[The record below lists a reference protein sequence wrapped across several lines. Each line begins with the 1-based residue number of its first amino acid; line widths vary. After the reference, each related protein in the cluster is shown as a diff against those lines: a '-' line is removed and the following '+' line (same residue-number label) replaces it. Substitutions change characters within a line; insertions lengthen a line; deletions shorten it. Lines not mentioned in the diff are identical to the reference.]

1 MKYNQYPLN
10 HIKKLIAKG
19 QEATTEFDN
28 IDSFLYNI
36 DCDFDEVEFLGLGF
50 KNPDFDVDSIEIK
63 EYYRIGEPTLIMA
76 VHINIHTT
84 LPKKDQKQGCQ

>member
-1 MKYNQYPLN
+1 MLYYNQKITKGKYERKIKMKYNQYPLN

-36 DCDFDEVEFLGLGF
+36 DCDFDEVSF
-50 KNPDFDVDSIEIK
+50 
-63 EYYRIGEPTLIMA
+63 
-76 VHINIHTT
+76 
-84 LPKKDQKQGCQ
+84 

>member
-1 MKYNQYPLN
+1 MLYYNQKITKGKYERKIKMKYNQYPLN

-36 DCDFDEVEFLGLGF
+36 DC
-50 KNPDFDVDSIEIK
+50 
-63 EYYRIGEPTLIMA
+63 
-76 VHINIHTT
+76 
-84 LPKKDQKQGCQ
+84 

>member
-1 MKYNQYPLN
+1 MLYYNQKITKGKYERKIKMKYNQYPLN

-50 KNPDFDVDSIEIK
+50 KNPDFDVW
-63 EYYRIGEPTLIMA
+63 
-76 VHINIHTT
+76 
-84 LPKKDQKQGCQ
+84 

>member
-28 IDSFLYNI
+28 IDSCLYNI
-36 DCDFDEVEFLGLGF
+36 DCDFDEVEFLGL
-50 KNPDFDVDSIEIK
+50 
-63 EYYRIGEPTLIMA
+63 
-76 VHINIHTT
+76 
-84 LPKKDQKQGCQ
+84 